1 MSGVRDSRNVCGQRQ
16 SRRRLLRGVVVGL
29 LLLALGWVGMR
40 WETASGRSM
49 PWSASADPLAH
60 LPRVMLWAWERRED
74 MRAIDPRTVGVA
86 YLAKTLF
93 LRQDNVVTRPRLQ
106 PLHVPP
112 TTVLIPVV
120 RIEVDKFSPP
130 ALDPGQRAKVVE
142 EVAAL
147 SRASTLPAVQIDFD
161 AKTSERAFYRAVLHD
176 LRQELPDTIRISI
189 TALASW
195 CLADNWLAGLP
206 IDEAVPMLF
215 RMGADRQRVLL
226 HLQTGGDVRC
236 MTPQQSLGMAT
247 DEPLPRV
254 PSGKRLYI
262 FSPRAWSP
270 AAVHIALEEVKLW
283 Q

>member
-1 MSGVRDSRNVCGQRQ
+1 
-16 SRRRLLRGVVVGL
+16 
-29 LLLALGWVGMR
+29 
-40 WETASGRSM
+40 
-49 PWSASADPLAH
+49 
-60 LPRVMLWAWERRED
+60 MLWAWERHED
-74 MRAIDPRTVGVA
+74 LRTIDPRAVGVA

-93 LRQDNVVTRPRLQ
+93 LRQDTVVTRPRLQ
-106 PLHVPP
+106 PLQVPP
-112 TTVLIPVV
+112 ATVLIPVI

-130 ALDPGQRAKVVE
+130 TLAAGQRMRVVE
-142 EVAAL
+142 EIAAI
-147 SRASTLPAVQIDFD
+147 SRASTIPAVQVDFD

-215 RMGADRQRVLL
+215 RMGVDRQRVLF

-236 MTPQQSLGMAT
+236 LPTQQSLGMAT
-247 DEPLPRV
+247 DEPLPRL
-254 PSGKRLYI
+254 PSGRRMYV

-270 AAVHIALEEVKLW
+270 ASVRTVLEEVKQW

>member
-1 MSGVRDSRNVCGQRQ
+1 MCNSLNVGGRRE
-16 SRRRLLRGVVVGL
+16 SRRRLVLAVVVGL
-29 LLLALGWVGMR
+29 LLALGFVGIR
-40 WETASGRSM
+40 FRTASGRQF
-49 PWSASADPLAH
+49 PGSASADPLAP
-60 LPRVMLWAWERRED
+60 LPRVMLWAWERHED
-74 MRAIDPRTVGVA
+74 LRTIDPRAVGVA

-93 LRQDNVVTRPRLQ
+93 LHQDSVMTRPRLQ
-106 PLHVPP
+106 PLQVPP
-112 TTVLIPVV
+112 AAVLIPVI

-130 ALDPGQRAKVVE
+130 TLAAGQRMRVVE
-142 EVAAL
+142 EIAAI
-147 SRASTLPAVQIDFD
+147 SRASTIPAVQVDFD
-161 AKTSERAFYRAVLHD
+161 TKTSERAFYRAVLHD

-215 RMGADRQRVLL
+215 RMGADRQRVLF

-236 MTPQQSLGMAT
+236 LPTQQSLGMAT
-247 DEPLPRV
+247 DEPLPRM
-254 PSGKRLYI
+254 PSGRRRYI

-270 AAVHIALEEVKLW
+270 ASVRTALEEVKQW